1 MLSELGLDG
10 NEDLSELEMNGR
22 EGRHRMRAL
31 SGHWGQVVLAEVGTE
46 AC

>member
-22 EGRHRMRAL
+22 ERRHT
-31 SGHWGQVVLAEVGTE
+31 WGQVILAEVGTE